1 MTETTKT
8 KAKFIASEANPSWL
22 PRVLDV
28 LARDYPEIN
37 DEVWSTA
44 IGENAVEQVARR
56 DSADA

>member
-1 MTETTKT
+1 MTTTTET
-8 KAKFIASEANPSWL
+8 KARFIASEADPSWL

-37 DEVWSTA
+37 DKVWSAA
-44 IGENAVEQVARR
+44 IGENAAEQVARR